1 MKQYVLNVIQPDGDP
16 PPPEVL
22 EPIMRD
28 VATLIADMKT
38 AGAWVFNSALA
49 PSSAAT
55 VVRIKDGEVLTIDGP
70 FAEGKEHIGGFMI
83 INAPD
88 LDAALAWAGKATR
101 AITLPI
107 EVRPLRVH
115 G

>member
-22 EPIMRD
+22 GPIMRD
-28 VATLIADMKT
+28 VATLLAEMKS
-38 AGAWVFNSALA
+38 AGAWVHNGALA

-83 INAPD
+83 INARD
-88 LDAALAWAGKATR
+88 LDAALEWARKATR

-107 EVRPLRVH
+107 EVRPFREN

>member
-16 PPPEVL
+16 PPPEVMA
-22 EPIMRD
+22 PIMRD
-28 VATLIADMKT
+28 VATLLAEMKS
-38 AGAWVFNSALA
+38 AGAWVYNGGLA
-49 PSSAAT
+49 PASTAT
-55 VVRIKDGEVLTIDGP
+55 VVRVKDGEVLTIDGP

-83 INAPD
+83 VNAPD
-88 LDAALAWAGKATR
+88 LDAALDWARKATR

-107 EVRPLRVH
+107 EVRPFREH

>member
-1 MKQYVLNVIQPDGDP
+1 MKQYVLNVIQPDAAP

-22 EPIMRD
+22 GPIMRD
-28 VATLIADMKT
+28 VATLIAEMKA
-38 AGAWVFNSALA
+38 AGVWVFNGGLA
-49 PSSAAT
+49 PASAAT
-55 VVRIKDGEVLTIDGP
+55 VVRVKNGEVLTVDGP
-70 FAEGKEHIGGFMI
+70 FAEGKEHIGGLMI

-88 LDAALAWAGKATR
+88 LDAALAWARKAAR

-107 EVRPLRVH
+107 EVRPFQH